1 MGSRF
6 GEDTAEVV
14 VVGFPGGEHG
24 GADDD
29 DVRRGGERGLV
40 GWVREMKGVG
50 C

>member
-1 MGSRF
+1 MGTRF
-6 GEDTAEVV
+6 GEDAAEVV
-14 VVGFPGGEHG
+14 VVGLSGGEHG

-40 GWVREMKGVG
+40 GGVREVKGVG